1 MRLSLRFASDLL
13 LIVAIITTVIIIT
26 IIIIIKCYDFFIVSI
41 SLLLVPFLRQGKSES
56 ERLNIV
62 PGVR

>member
-1 MRLSLRFASDLL
+1 MRLSLRFASELL
-13 LIVAIITTVIIIT
+13 LIGAIITTVIIIT
-26 IIIIIKCYDFFIVSI
+26 IIIIKCYDFFIVSI

>member
-26 IIIIIKCYDFFIVSI
+26 IIIIKCYDFFIVSI